1 MPISKT
7 FAVFIFLLLQP
18 SIRSQQQQQQQQNV
32 IEQQSPSAT
41 AAEQTLP
48 LSELHN
54 TLNQFL
60 YQLKQTGEKV
70 VAQTPQIASPLLFN
84 AAAAAAAMG
93 QQQQRHSAGDGGAA
107 TAGGGGTPSAV
118 RPFVP
123 LGHVP
128 LFPSSLLVP
137 TAAHLP
143 PTFRLPATVME
154 QHKAFPMEGSPSNP
168 PVVIVSPMNNNQ
180 LQHSKRHKIGSAEA
194 TAGDSTTNGTT
205 TDIVSTTIVAAPPL
219 SISETPEPNT
229 VSNGPTTV
237 SELENTVHDDG
248 HATVAAT
255 DVNAN
260 TRQQQQVVVAAAVVP
275 PLAVPIEIETTNDT
289 TPNVTVPVPF
299 ASPAQTPP
307 LSVETTTVTE
317 PTVVD
322 DYGSQRQRIF
332 FVPGGVKSIES
343 NGSRQA
349 LTAVDLEAFL
359 RSANVARILSTWNNG
374 SSTSSGST
382 NANNNSNTTMTSSQ
396 DTKLFL
402 ALVERVLEQEVAR
415 RLAEQQ
421 PNNNNNNNNGD
432 SNHSEYG
439 DNSTQ
444 RMSPPQHNHAAAVNT
459 AVQQVFSTA
468 AEDEARQQLVQAV
481 VQHRQQQ
488 SDNNN
493 NNNDDLERDLEERL
507 LDSQK
512 LLKTANTRLFSLAS
526 NEAEA
531 VALVPAAGVHRDR
544 AVPATQQHHHQQQL
558 LAATAHQQQK
568 GVINLRRGGGAP
580 GQSGGAA
587 GATVEAAVNKQRR
600 VGHETDYKQREQAEF
615 DRLLDRLKAE
625 ESIADGAELGAK
637 SGGAK
642 VAPPD
647 DTDLLLIVPPRPP
660 YPSDPTSITNKWQQQ
675 QQQHVAP
682 SPPPLTTTAQH
693 QLALTTPAPVTLAPT
708 APATNSAI
716 GTAQQQQQQQQ
727 QQAGTND
734 AGQTSSS
741 SGGGG
746 GDGHAGGMMLNRQHQ
761 FWSRHGPKTK
771 FERLVEDY
779 RWRLMGQDSQNGL
792 NDLIKALR
800 NSNIGFFDRHSSPSA
815 LKILRRVD

>member
-1 MPISKT
+1 MAFTKT

-18 SIRSQQQQQQQQNV
+18 SIRSQQQQQQNV
-32 IEQQSPSAT
+32 IEQSSPSAT
-41 AAEQTLP
+41 AAEPTLP

-84 AAAAAAAMG
+84 AAAAAAAAMG

-123 LGHVP
+123 IGHVP
-128 LFPSSLLVP
+128 IFPSSLLVP

-168 PVVIVSPMNNNQ
+168 PVVVLSPMNNNQ

-194 TAGDSTTNGTT
+194 TGDSTTNGTT

-219 SISETPEPNT
+219 SFSETPQQNT
-229 VSNGPTTV
+229 VSNGSPATV

-248 HATVAAT
+248 HATIAAT

-260 TRQQQQVVVAAAVVP
+260 TKQQQQQVVAAAVVP

-374 SSTSSGST
+374 SSTSSTTSN
-382 NANNNSNTTMTSSQ
+382 NANNSNNTTMTSSQ

-421 PNNNNNNNNGD
+421 PNNNDNRD
-432 SNHSEYG
+432 SNNKNSEYG

-488 SDNNN
+488 QQSDN

-531 VALVPAAGVHRDR
+531 VALVPAAGGHRDR
-544 AVPATQQHHHQQQL
+544 AVPAKQQQQHHQQQQL

-568 GVINLRRGGGAP
+568 GVINLRRGVSTSTI
-580 GQSGGAA
+580 GQNGGAA

-600 VGHETDYKQREQAEF
+600 VVHETDYKQREQAEF

-660 YPSDPTSITNKWQQQ
+660 YPSDPAAVTNKWQQQ
-675 QQQHVAP
+675 QQQQQHAP

-693 QLALTTPAPVTLAPT
+693 QLAMTTSAPVTLAPT
-708 APATNSAI
+708 PPATSPAV
-716 GTAQQQQQQQQ
+716 GTAQQQQQT
-727 QQAGTND
+727 GTND
-734 AGQTSSS
+734 AGKSSS
-741 SGGGG
+741 SGGD